1 MGNVY
6 VKRNLHSMRE
16 SASWKT
22 MFCVLALMAG
32 LAPLRADDPQ
42 PLQSTLAQLA
52 LLDKIT
58 GIGSLK
64 FGASF
69 DSFDK
74 ADLTYV
80 GNPGVPTAD
89 YLYTTSDQITWGTLV
104 PNGIALTFY
113 YNELVGITLHF
124 NETNATLISVKQ
136 AFVQKYGASTSDRQF
151 SYAGAQNNDLHYFT
165 GGFWA
170 GTNISANVSLPDRI
184 PPQSSEDFLT
194 KKVDGAVQ
202 FIDSGLEKKLTQQKQ
217 DAMRSELLKGQN
229 LDKIKAD
236 L

>member
-1 MGNVY
+1 
-6 VKRNLHSMRE
+6 MRE

-136 AFVQKYGASTSDRQF
+136 AFVQKYGASTSDV
-151 SYAGAQNNDLHYFT
+151 S
-165 GGFWA
+165 
-170 GTNISANVSLPDRI
+170 SAMPVPRTTIYITSPEAFGRARTSPPMSLCRTESRPS
-184 PPQSSEDFLT
+184 PAKTSSP
-194 KKVDGAVQ
+194 KKWTALCSSSTRGWR
-202 FIDSGLEKKLTQQKQ
+202 
-217 DAMRSELLKGQN
+217 RS
-229 LDKIKAD
+229 
-236 L
+236 